1 MSSRVAGLAG
11 LLLLA
16 FACAA
21 PPEPPPVPSPDL
33 SGMEP
38 RVRLA
43 ILEAQKRVEQEPG
56 SAAAW
61 GGLGQVLDAHELD
74 PEAEAAYRQARELAP
89 EDPRWPYLL
98 GRLLGFKGTA
108 PEEVAALFEES
119 VRLDPSYAPAHLRLG
134 DARLALGDA
143 EGAAAAYRRALSL
156 DPSLAKAQ
164 LGLGRALLASERVA
178 DAVAALEAARELDPA
193 DQAVYAELSRALLRA
208 GERQRAEQMA
218 ERAGRTE
225 PTEGFPDPR
234 LEELAE
240 RAVSSGAVFE
250 RALGRLEAGDAQGA
264 AADLLS
270 IAALR
275 EGDPYFHRA
284 LGRAYLELDRPEPAR
299 ERLERAV
306 ELSPELTDARVWLGT
321 LLVAAGEPAA
331 GRRHLERALGEL
343 AGGDA
348 DRALEQQA
356 RAQLGRALAAEG
368 RLTEAVAELERAAGL
383 GPLDPGAE
391 LAWGNVLA
399 QQGRLTDA
407 LEHFE
412 RAVASEPRSAEAR
425 FHVGLALEGLG
436 RRTEAVE
443 QYRRS
448 MELEPNPLAAARLRA
463 LGAAPPRTP

>member
-1 MSSRVAGLAG
+1 MRRRVAGLGWLVA
-11 LLLLA
+11 LA
-16 FACAA
+16 LSCAA

-33 SGMEP
+33 TGMEP

-43 ILEAQKRVEQEPG
+43 ILEAQKKVEQEPG

-74 PEAEAAYRQARELAP
+74 PEAETAYRQARELAP
-89 EDPRWPYLL
+89 DDPRWPYLL

-108 PEEVAALFEES
+108 PEEVAELFEES

-143 EGAAAAYRRALSL
+143 GAAAAAYRRALSV
-156 DPSLAKAQ
+156 DPALAKAQ
-164 LGLGRALLASERVA
+164 LGLGRALLASDRVA
-178 DAVAALEAARELDPA
+178 EAVVALEVARELDPA
-193 DQAVYAELSRALLRA
+193 DQAVYADLSRALLRS
-208 GERQRAEQMA
+208 GERERAEQVA
-218 ERAGRTE
+218 ERARQTQ

-250 RALGRLEAGDAQGA
+250 RALARLEAGDPQAA

-270 IAALR
+270 IASLR
-275 EGDPYFHRA
+275 EEDPYFHRA
-284 LGRAYLELDRPEPAR
+284 LGRAYLELGQPESAR

-306 ELSPELTDARVWLGT
+306 ELSPDLTDARVWLGV

-331 GRRHLERALGEL
+331 GRRHLERALDEL
-343 AGGDA
+343 DSTGGGA
-348 DRALEQQA
+348 DRALERQA
-356 RAQLGRALAAEG
+356 RGQLGRALAAEG
-368 RLTEAVAELERAAGL
+368 RLAEALAELELAAGL
-383 GPLDPGAE
+383 GPPDPALE

-412 RAVASEPRSAEAR
+412 RAVAAAPRSAEAR

-448 MELEPNPLAAARLRA
+448 MELEPNPLAGGRLQA
-463 LGAAPPRTP
+463 LGVRP